1 MPDGEIQA
9 LLFDFNGTLSDDAP
23 GLLRIYRQITSE
35 MGLPFRETLI
45 PIVMALPD
53 ADIFRHLLEAAGLPP
68 DDAVVGRL
76 IERRRD
82 LYARQAASSPP
93 ITSQRRQLIRNLA
106 SQVPVG
112 VVSGA
117 FSHEIKA
124 VLTAAGLDDVMT
136 AVVGIDHVTRGK
148 PDPEGWL
155 LGLAKINTR
164 AAQPIAPNRVL
175 AIDDSADGLRG
186 ARRAGMRTAAVSSGV
201 MPAPQAEAD
210 FVLGALDEDAEAIL
224 LEAVTAQPQ
233 PGRASWPPH
242 AAAGRDRAGLSRSP
256 TPRPSSASWGTST
269 GSRQPSP
276 KRPPSVC
283 GHNDL
288 LAENMMLVDGRVRPE
303 GAALRDPS
311 GASGKAVNK

>member
-23 GLLRIYRQITSE
+23 DLLRIYRQITAE
-35 MGLPFRETLI
+35 MDLPFPESLI
-45 PIVMALPD
+45 PMVMALPD
-53 ADIFRHLLEAAGLPP
+53 ADIFPHLLGAVGLPG

-82 LYARQAASSPP
+82 LYAQWAASSLP
-93 ITSQRRQLIRNLA
+93 ITSRRRQLIRNLA

-117 FSHEIKA
+117 FSHEINA

-155 LGLAKINTR
+155 LGLAKINSR

-175 AIDDSADGLRG
+175 AIDDSAGGLRG
-186 ARRAGMRTAAVSSGV
+186 ARRAGMRTAAVSNGV
-201 MPAPQAEAD
+201 MPAPLAEAD

-224 LEAVTAQPQ
+224 LAAVTARPQ
-233 PGRASWPPH
+233 PGTVRCPPH
-242 AAAGRDRAGLSRSP
+242 AAVGRERKEQQHAG
-256 TPRPSSASWGTST
+256 
-269 GSRQPSP
+269 
-276 KRPPSVC
+276 
-283 GHNDL
+283 
-288 LAENMMLVDGRVRPE
+288 
-303 GAALRDPS
+303 
-311 GASGKAVNK
+311 